1 MLDLSGTA
9 PLEVPLVA
17 IAGEAYRVPEA
28 DRGLH
33 AQLVL
38 ESPERG
44 VGVQGPI
51 APCGPGEA
59 VLKEHADDRHHRQAA
74 IGNLDVQPP
83 GVRVG
88 ITVVDQWWLVA
99 EPGAVPGEAGGVLT
113 GKAVGNDLSPANL
126 LRRPCLTSVARR
138 RLKFASLPSRVKP
151 TGSQKPTGA
160 CTPSSSSKALSGES
174 VYRAQS
180 PHADPVRPSWKNI
193 PMIAI
198 IARRP
203 LAISAFNFFFLV
215 SLSAIGPVAFGTP
228 NTPPF

>member
-59 VLKEHADDRHHRQAA
+59 VLKEHADDRHHGQAA
-74 IGNLDVQPP
+74 VGNLDVQPP
-83 GVRVG
+83 GVRVRVAIVNQG
-88 ITVVDQWWLVA
+88 WLVA
-99 EPGAVPGEAGGVLT
+99 ETSAV
-113 GKAVGNDLSPANL
+113 
-126 LRRPCLTSVARR
+126 
-138 RLKFASLPSRVKP
+138 
-151 TGSQKPTGA
+151 
-160 CTPSSSSKALSGES
+160 SGE
-174 VYRAQS
+174 
-180 PHADPVRPSWKNI
+180 P
-193 PMIAI
+193 
-198 IARRP
+198 
-203 LAISAFNFFFLV
+203 
-215 SLSAIGPVAFGTP
+215 G
-228 NTPPF
+228 